1 MHWPFTP
8 VVRAGKMHGIR
19 YESINFNPRC
29 SAIRVKESDV
39 LSPEELRSI
48 LPHLPLRERA
58 MVMLVGSTG
67 LRRSELFALRWSNI
81 NMDSMEVSVK
91 GNVVRNRPGNVKTKA
106 SAKPVSLHG
115 IVRAILNEWRKTSP
129 YPYRRLL
136 NCHFGSASKY
146 SFY

>member
-1 MHWPFTP
+1 
-8 VVRAGKMHGIR
+8 MHGIR
-19 YESINFNPRC
+19 YESINFNPISKVRC
-29 SAIRVKESDV
+29 SAIRVKEPDV
-39 LSPEELRSI
+39 LSPEEFRSI